1 MTDSAAAG
9 ERLAAEHISH
19 VFDGDSGPLPALH
32 DVTFSLGR
40 DELICLVGPSGCGK
54 STLLR
59 VLAGLITPTEGR
71 VLLDGQPID
80 GPDPRIGMVFQAANL
95 MPWRTVIENA
105 ALPLELA
112 GVPRPEREEAAGELL
127 ALVGLEGFETLYPA
141 ELSGGMAQRVA
152 IARALIGQPEVL
164 LMDEPFGALDAMTR
178 EILSEELLRIW
189 HARQSTILM
198 VTHSISEAILLA
210 DHVLVMSPRPGTIEA
225 CYDVALPRPRT
236 LAMLHRPE
244 AGDLAAAIRAAIRA
258 GDGFRSSEV
267 R

>member
-1 MTDSAAAG
+1 MTDLTTASA
-9 ERLAAEHISH
+9 RLVAEHINH
-19 VFDGDSGPLPALH
+19 VFDGDSGPLAALH

-59 VLAGLITPTEGR
+59 VLAGLIVPTGGR
-71 VLLDGQPID
+71 VLLDGLPIN
-80 GPDPRIGMVFQAANL
+80 GPDPRVGMVFQASNL
-95 MPWRTVIENA
+95 MPWRTVIENV

-112 GVPRPEREEAAGELL
+112 GVPRAGREDAARDLL

-189 HARQSTILM
+189 QARQSTILM

-225 CYDVALPRPRT
+225 CYEVTLPRPRT
-236 LAMLHRPE
+236 LDMLHRPE
-244 AGDLAAAIRAAIRA
+244 AGDLAAAIRAAIRT
-258 GDGFRSSEV
+258 GDGFRSGEA